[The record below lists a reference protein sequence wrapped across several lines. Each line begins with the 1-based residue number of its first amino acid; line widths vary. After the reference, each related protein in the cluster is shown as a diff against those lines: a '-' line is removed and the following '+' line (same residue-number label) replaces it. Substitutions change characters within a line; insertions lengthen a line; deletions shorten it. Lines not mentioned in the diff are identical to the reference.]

1 MVTNRK
7 GIILA
12 GGSGTRL
19 YPVTQAVSKQL
30 MPVYDKP
37 MVYYPLTTLM
47 LAGIRDILLISTPND
62 TPRFSELLGDGSQWG
77 LNIEYCVQPSPD
89 GLAQAFTLGKT
100 FIGNN
105 PSALVLGDNIFYG
118 HELVDQLNS
127 ANERTIGA
135 TVFAYHV
142 NDPERYG
149 VVEFNK
155 DYKVLSIEE
164 KPINPKSNYA
174 VTGLYFYDNQV
185 CDIAGSIKP
194 SARGELEITDV
205 NRAYLD
211 ENELSVEIMGRG
223 FAWLD
228 TGTHDSLLD
237 AAGFI
242 ATLQKRQGLMV
253 ACPEEIAY
261 RQGWI
266 DAEVVLR
273 VANTLSKNS
282 YGQYLNK
289 ILKELNNAGQPISLS
304 TKKLDK

>member
-1 MVTNRK
+1 MKTTTTNRK

-47 LAGIRDILLISTPND
+47 LSGIRDILLISTPQD

-77 LNIEYCVQPSPD
+77 LNIQYAVQASPD
-89 GLAQAFTLGKT
+89 GLAQAFIIGQEFLG
-100 FIGNN
+100 GD

-118 HELVDQLNS
+118 HELVHQLRS
-127 ANERTIGA
+127 ANQQAHGA

-142 NDPERYG
+142 TDPERYG
-149 VVEFNK
+149 VVEFDGSFK
-155 DYKVLSIEE
+155 ALSLEE
-164 KPINPKSNYA
+164 KPLKPKSNYA
-174 VTGLYFYDNQV
+174 VTGLYFYDEQV
-185 CDIAGSIKP
+185 CDIAKTIKP
-194 SARGELEITDV
+194 SARGELEITDI
-205 NRAYLD
+205 NRSYL
-211 ENELSVEIMGRG
+211 EMNQLQVEIMGRG
-223 FAWLD
+223 YAWLD

-242 ATLQKRQGLMV
+242 STLQKRQGLMV

-261 RQGWI
+261 KQGWI
-266 DAEVVLR
+266 SAEHVVKL
-273 VANTLSKNS
+273 AAPLKKNA
-282 YGQYLNK
+282 YGQYLEK
-289 ILKELNNAGQPISLS
+289 MLTEQVLISP
-304 TKKLDK
+304 TGNFQ